1 MYYSPTL
8 RKIKFLLC
16 TLLLLVVADGIISQ
30 FLIKQGYAV
39 EASPFLRTLVT
50 GSDFLIIKMC
60 GAIICILTLW
70 NVIKRLPKLTL
81 VFSSCVRL
89 SIL

>member
-39 EASPFLRTLVT
+39 ETNLFLGTLAT
-50 GSDFLIIKMC
+50 ISDFLIIKMC
-60 GAIICILTLW
+60 GAIVCILILW
-70 NVIKRLPKLTL
+70 NIT
-81 VFSSCVRL
+81 
-89 SIL
+89 